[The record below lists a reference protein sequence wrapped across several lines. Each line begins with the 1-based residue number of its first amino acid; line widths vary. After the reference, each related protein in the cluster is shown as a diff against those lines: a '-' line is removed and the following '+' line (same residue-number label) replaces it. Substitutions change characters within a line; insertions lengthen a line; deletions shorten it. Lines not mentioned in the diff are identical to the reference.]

1 MESAEIAVDQLREE
15 QMRMVRQGR
24 GGMFE
29 WGQMLGGGGPFSKEG
44 GYGRPDVGWV
54 WSP

>member
-1 MESAEIAVDQLREE
+1 MCIAYIIIKPKKKSIKYLKKPMESTEIAVDQLREE

-29 WGQMLGGGGPFSKEG
+29 
-44 GYGRPDVGWV
+44 
-54 WSP
+54 